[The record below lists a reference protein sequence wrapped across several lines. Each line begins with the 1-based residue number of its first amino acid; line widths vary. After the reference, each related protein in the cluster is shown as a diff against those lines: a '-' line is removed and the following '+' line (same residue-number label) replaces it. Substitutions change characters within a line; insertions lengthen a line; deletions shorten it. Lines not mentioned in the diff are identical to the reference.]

1 MKTLLTIA
9 LVAALGTGSAFM
21 LGTEHS
27 SSGPTQ
33 RTDGAFRDGLYLG
46 RLAAQ
51 SGAERHVSVGRWASA
66 QDRSSFS
73 AGYEQGYSEFA
84 SRVAATTGEQN

>member
-21 LGTEHS
+21 VGTEHS
-27 SSGPTQ
+27 SNGPTL

-51 SGAERHVSVGRWASA
+51 SGGERHVSVGRWATA
-66 QDRSSFS
+66 QDKGTPSPAASPPRQENKTNRTTALTRSF
-73 AGYEQGYSEFA
+73 
-84 SRVAATTGEQN
+84 